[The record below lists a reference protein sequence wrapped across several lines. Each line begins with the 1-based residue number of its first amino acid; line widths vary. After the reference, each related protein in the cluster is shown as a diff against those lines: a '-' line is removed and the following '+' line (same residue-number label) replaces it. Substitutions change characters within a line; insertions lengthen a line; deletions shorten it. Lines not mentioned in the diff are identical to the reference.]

1 MKKLKIL
8 PIILATLMV
17 ASGCSKSETTETKES
32 TVQSSLNSQ
41 EINLSMVKPITIN
54 PLLNKD
60 RSVGYV
66 MNLIY
71 DGLFTIDE
79 NYNVVPQL
87 VDTYEISQ
95 DGMSIDMK
103 LKDANWHDKTPVTSQ
118 DVDFTIRLIQKNVD
132 SSYYELVKN
141 ISSVSIQNEKEFT
154 IKFKQKY
161 PFSIDTL
168 IFPIVSENK
177 IGTVNTKDVNEIKK
191 NLIGNGPYKIDKYE
205 EREGM
210 ILSKNEDYYNE
221 LPKDVK
227 DIKVGVVP
235 DENALVSMVMALESD
250 IASISLNDLS
260 KFYEKQF
267 NLTTYEGRGYEN
279 IIFNYDNPYLRD
291 VNFRKA
297 IAHAINR
304 ERIVEEGYMSD
315 ATLVNFP
322 LNSNSK
328 YYDKSLKP
336 IKYDKDKAKSYL
348 EKVKPI
354 TDEELKQLENKQK
367 ENQKNAKKD
376 SKTNTKAVETKQ
388 ETENV
393 KEKDIKESKEKEQ
406 EQAID
411 KEAQLKEKLAKIDLK
426 ILVNK
431 NNTERVKSAHLIVE
445 NLKTIGIKSHI
456 VELEGQALDDA
467 ISSKKYDLALVG
479 WELSI
484 IPDAREIINNS
495 GYSDEKLESYENS
508 LINAT
513 TEEQISDIYKS
524 MQKYINDNVI
534 FISLAIR
541 DEYIVTN
548 RRVKGKISPNEY
560 DVYEGITN
568 LKTPEE

>member
-1 MKKLKIL
+1 MKKVKIL

-17 ASGCSKSETTETKES
+17 ASGCSKSKTTETKES

-87 VDTYEISQ
+87 VDTYQILQ
-95 DGMSIDMK
+95 DGMSVDIK

-168 IFPIVSENK
+168 IFPIVSEDK
-177 IGTVNTKDVNEIKK
+177 IGTMNTKDANEIKK

-348 EKVKPI
+348 EKVKPV
-354 TDEELKQLENKQK
+354 TDEELKQLENKAK

-376 SKTNTKAVETKQ
+376 TKTNTKVVETKQ
-388 ETENV
+388 EPKNV
-393 KEKDIKESKEKEQ
+393 KEKEKD
-406 EQAID
+406 ID
-411 KEAQLKEKLAKIDLK
+411 KETQLKEKLAKIDLK

-548 RRVKGKISPNEY
+548 RRVQGKISPNEF

-568 LKTPEE
+568 LKTPQE

>member
-1 MKKLKIL
+1 MKKVKIL
-8 PIILATLMV
+8 PIVLVTLMI
-17 ASGCSKSETTETKES
+17 ASGCSKSEKAETKES

-60 RSVGYV
+60 KSVGYV

-87 VDTYEISQ
+87 VDTYQIAQ
-95 DGMSIDMK
+95 DGTSVDMK

-118 DVDFTIRLIQKNVD
+118 DVDFTIRLIQKNPD
-132 SSYYELVKN
+132 SPYYELAKN
-141 ISSVSIQNEKEFT
+141 ISSVSIQSEKEFT
-154 IKFKQKY
+154 IKFKQRY

-177 IGTVNTKDVNEIKK
+177 IGSVNTKDANEIKK

-205 EREGM
+205 EREGI

-221 LPKDVK
+221 LPKEVK

-235 DENALVSMVMALESD
+235 DEDALVSMVMALESD

-279 IIFNYDNPYLRD
+279 IIFNYDNLYLRD

-315 ATLVNFP
+315 ATLSNFP

-328 YYDKSLKP
+328 YYDKNLKA

-348 EKVKPI
+348 EKVKPV
-354 TDEELKQLENKQK
+354 TDEELKQLENKEK
-367 ENQKNAKKD
+367 A
-376 SKTNTKAVETKQ
+376 NTKASDTKQ
-388 ETENV
+388 ESKEV
-393 KEKDIKESKEKEQ
+393 KEKDTKENKEKE
-406 EQAID
+406 ETID
-411 KEAQLKEKLAKIDLK
+411 KEAQLKEKLSKIDLK

-431 NNTERVKSAHLIVE
+431 NNTERVKSAHLTVE
-445 NLKTIGIKSHI
+445 NLKVIGIKSHI

-467 ISSKKYDLALVG
+467 ISSKNYDLALVG

-484 IPDAREIINNS
+484 IPDARDIINSS
-495 GYSDEKLESYENS
+495 GYSDEKLVSDENS
-508 LINAT
+508 LISAT
-513 TEEQISDIYKS
+513 TEEQISDVYKS

-548 RRVKGKISPNEY
+548 RRVQGKISPNDF

-568 LKTPEE
+568 LKTPEK

>member
-1 MKKLKIL
+1 MKKVKIL
-8 PIILATLMV
+8 PIILATLMI
-17 ASGCSKSETTETKES
+17 ASGCSKGETAETKEN
-32 TVQSSLNSQ
+32 TVQNSLNSQ

-87 VDTYEISQ
+87 VDTYQIAQ
-95 DGMSIDMK
+95 DGMSANMK
-103 LKDANWHDKTPVTSQ
+103 LKDANWHDKTPVTSE
-118 DVDFTIRLIQKNVD
+118 DVDFTIRLIQNNTD
-132 SSYYELVKN
+132 SPYYELVKN
-141 ISSVSIQNEKEFT
+141 ISSISIQSEKEFT

-168 IFPIVSENK
+168 IFPIVSEDK
-177 IGTVNTKDVNEIKK
+177 IGTMNTKDANEIKK
-191 NLIGNGPYKIDKYE
+191 NLIGNGPYKIDRYE

-221 LPKDVK
+221 LPKDIK

-328 YYDKSLKP
+328 YYDKNLKP
-336 IKYDKDKAKSYL
+336 IRYDKDKAKSYL
-348 EKVKPI
+348 EKIKPV
-354 TDEELKQLENKQK
+354 TDQELKQLENKEK
-367 ENQKNAKKD
+367 ENEKNAKKD
-376 SKTNTKAVETKQ
+376 TKINTKTVETKQ
-388 ETENV
+388 ESKDV
-393 KEKDIKESKEKEQ
+393 KEKDTNQSEEKES
-406 EQAID
+406 
-411 KEAQLKEKLAKIDLK
+411 QLKEKLAELDLK

-431 NNTERVKSAHLIVE
+431 NNTERIKSAHLIVE
-445 NLKTIGIKSHI
+445 NLKSIGIKSHI
-456 VELEGQALDDA
+456 VELEGQALEDA

-479 WELSI
+479 WDLSI

-513 TEEQISDIYKS
+513 TQEQISDVYKS

-548 RRVKGKISPNEY
+548 RRVQGKISPNDF

-568 LKTPEE
+568 LKTPEK